1 VKKKLCLLTGAS
13 RGIGAGIL
21 SALAQLDEPVEVIAI
36 AKRAESVATIR
47 QQMRA
52 QSLEGHAFSVDV
64 TSEQSVSE
72 LFKTIATKYERGIDW
87 LINNAG
93 VTHDNLLLRMKESDW
108 DSVIETN
115 MTAVFRLCRLAL
127 PYMIKSRS
135 GRIVNISSVIAST
148 GNPGQANYAAS
159 KAGME
164 AMTKSLAREVA
175 RRGITAN
182 CVAPGFIET
191 DMTSRLS
198 EKQRQSVIESIP
210 MRRVGSAAEVAHAVV
225 FLLSEKAAY
234 ITGSCVHVN
243 GGLVML

>member
-1 VKKKLCLLTGAS
+1 MKKKLCLLTGAS

-115 MTAVFRLCRLAL
+115 MTAVFQ
-127 PYMIKSRS
+127 S
-135 GRIVNISSVIAST
+135 
-148 GNPGQANYAAS
+148 
-159 KAGME
+159 ME
-164 AMTKSLAREVA
+164 AIRVA
-175 RRGITAN
+175 QASFKPSIRGHRTTPGLLPTA
-182 CVAPGFIET
+182 VAVPMEPPLVGMQLPAVT
-191 DMTSRLS
+191 TPMSRTIRPL
-198 EKQRQSVIESIP
+198 P
-210 MRRVGSAAEVAHAVV
+210 RVGSAWRKRPSPYRAALRAH
-225 FLLSEKAAY
+225 
-234 ITGSCVHVN
+234 
-243 GGLVML
+243 GLVEPVRVPETSMGMDGPMS